1 MSVCVYG
8 VVGVCVCVCVC
19 VCVYTC
25 THIYSHLNVCMC
37 IHFIHKLSLLRDCI
51 CV

>member
-19 VCVYTC
+19 VCVYTRA
-25 THIYSHLNVCMC
+25 HIFTSKCM
-37 IHFIHKLSLLRDCI
+37 HVHTFYT
-51 CV
+51 